1 AVPRSSVHSRTT
13 EPRGMDLTP
22 EKIRWILI
30 YVFVLLISVAL
41 HEFGHAIMAHKL
53 GDDTPSRQGRVTLNP
68 LAHADPIG
76 TLLLPLV
83 GSIYGAATGHG
94 GGFGWGKP
102 VQWQPHRVSRKVSM
116 STAKILVAVA
126 GPAMNIVLAV
136 VIACIH
142 VVLLWQHVLTP
153 ESEVGRILV
162 FAVLTNF
169 VLFFFNLLPVP
180 PLDGGHVAQS
190 FMPYRHRDKFDQFAR
205 YSPFIVLGFMLIP
218 QMRVVFSWPAMFLTT
233 HLYSALG
240 MIML

>member
-1 AVPRSSVHSRTT
+1 M
-13 EPRGMDLTP
+13 ELTP

-76 TLLLPLV
+76 TLLLPLI
-83 GSIYGAATGHG
+83 GSLYGAATGHG

-102 VQWQPHRVSRKVSM
+102 VQWQPHRIHRRISM

-126 GPAMNIVLAV
+126 GPTMNLLLATA
-136 VIACIH
+136 IAGLHAI
-142 VVLLWQHVLTP
+142 LIAQHVLVV
-153 ESEVGRILV
+153 SGEVSQILF

-190 FMPYRHRDKFDQFAR
+190 FMPYRHRDKFDQVMR

-218 QMRVVFSWPAMFLTT
+218 QMQVVFAWPASFLAR
-233 HLYSALG
+233 HLYHLLG
-240 MIML
+240 VL

>member
-1 AVPRSSVHSRTT
+1 M
-13 EPRGMDLTP
+13 ELTP

-83 GSIYGAATGHG
+83 GAIYGAATGHG

-102 VQWQPHRVSRKVSM
+102 VQWQPHRIGRRVSM
-116 STAKILVAVA
+116 STAKILVAIA
-126 GPAMNIVLAV
+126 GPAMNVILAV
-136 VIACIH
+136 TIACIH
-142 VVLLWQHVLTP
+142 ALLISQHVLTL
-153 ESEVGRILV
+153 ESEVSQILV

-218 QMRVVFSWPAMFLTT
+218 QMQVVFSWPATFLAT
-233 HLYSALG
+233 HLYRALG
-240 MIML
+240 VI

>member
-1 AVPRSSVHSRTT
+1 
-13 EPRGMDLTP
+13 MDLTP

-76 TLLLPLV
+76 TFLLPLF
-83 GSIYGAATGHG
+83 GSIYGAAGGVG

-102 VQWQPHRVSRKVSM
+102 VQWQPHRINRRVSM

-136 VIACIH
+136 FIACVH
-142 VVLLWQHVLTP
+142 ALLIWRNVLTLQG
-153 ESEVGRILV
+153 EVGQILL

-190 FMPYRHRDKFDQFAR
+190 FMPYQHRDKFDNFMR

-218 QMRVVFSWPAMFLTT
+218 QMRVVFSWPATFLAT
-233 HLYSALG
+233 HLYQLFGHLLG
-240 MIML
+240 LGVS

>member
-1 AVPRSSVHSRTT
+1 
-13 EPRGMDLTP
+13 MDFTP

-30 YVFVLLISVAL
+30 YLFVLLISVAL

-76 TLLLPLV
+76 TFLLPLA
-83 GSIYGAATGHG
+83 GSIYGAATGIS

-102 VQWQPHRVSRKVSM
+102 VQWTPHRITRKISM

-126 GPAMNIVLAV
+126 GPAMNVLLAV
-136 VIACIH
+136 TIAGVHAILISQH
-142 VVLLWQHVLTP
+142 LLAIG
-153 ESEVGRILV
+153 SEVGQILV

-190 FMPYRHRDKFDQFAR
+190 FMPYRYRDKFDQFAK

-218 QMRVVFSWPAMFLTT
+218 QLQVVFSWPANFLTM
-233 HLYSALG
+233 HLYQLLG
-240 MIML
+240 HLLGV

>member
-1 AVPRSSVHSRTT
+1 
-13 EPRGMDLTP
+13 MDFTP
-22 EKIRWILI
+22 EKIRWIII

-76 TLLLPLV
+76 TLLLPLI
-83 GSIYGAATGHG
+83 GSIYGAATGFG

-102 VQWQPHRVSRKVSM
+102 VQWQPHRITRKISM
-116 STAKILVAVA
+116 SAAKILVAVA
-126 GPAMNIVLAV
+126 GPAMNVVLATA
-136 VIACIH
+136 IAGVHAI
-142 VVLLWQHVLTP
+142 LLSQHVLTLD
-153 ESEVGRILV
+153 SDVSRALI

-169 VLFFFNLLPVP
+169 ILFFFNLLPVP

-190 FMPYRHRDKFDQFAR
+190 FMPYRHRDKFDSFAR

-218 QMRVVFSWPAMFLTT
+218 QMQVVFAWPATFLAT
-233 HLYSALG
+233 HLYHLLG
-240 MIML
+240 VL

>member
-1 AVPRSSVHSRTT
+1 
-13 EPRGMDLTP
+13 MDLTP

-30 YVFVLLISVAL
+30 YIFVLLISVAL

-102 VQWQPHRVSRKVSM
+102 VQWQPHRITRKISM

-126 GPAMNIVLAV
+126 GPAMNVVLAV
-136 VIACIH
+136 VIACTH
-142 VVLLWQHVLTP
+142 ALLLSQHVLTLDGDV
-153 ESEVGRILV
+153 SQILV

-218 QMRVVFSWPAMFLTT
+218 QMRVVFSWPATFLAN
-233 HLYSALG
+233 HLYRLLG
-240 MIML
+240 VI